1 MSKKSKKNEKNYLD
15 FIPVKNPDIEYETD
29 ENGIV
34 TVFIEWKGFY
44 HKIAQKIFRRPRV
57 SDIKMDKYGS
67 FVWHAIDDEK
77 DVHQLSKEMES
88 ERQQPDLLERRGE
101 KIMLKYIP
109 YVLMF
114 AVATMIIYGWGLWRT
129 MHQKQDLSNMLCS
142 KGISKVKKA
151 LKKNKSLT
159 KKELEPFVKDLT
171 AKQPFNSE
179 RIGVTDP
186 NAFLDS
192 ILPYMLKQKMIK
204 EIREDKKVVYQL
216 NK

>member
-77 DVHQLSKEMES
+77 DVHQLLIKF
-88 ERQQPDLLERRGE
+88 LEIMKDNNLIYWKGE
-101 KIMLKYIP
+101 E
-109 YVLMF
+109 
-114 AVATMIIYGWGLWRT
+114 
-129 MHQKQDLSNMLCS
+129 
-142 KGISKVKKA
+142 KK
-151 LKKNKSLT
+151 
-159 KKELEPFVKDLT
+159 
-171 AKQPFNSE
+171 
-179 RIGVTDP
+179 
-186 NAFLDS
+186 
-192 ILPYMLKQKMIK
+192 
-204 EIREDKKVVYQL
+204 
-216 NK
+216 